1 MGIDINVK
9 GGYTFLYGEAHEEKE
24 AVKLLKNAGFTMLQ
38 GKGDHAKWEKGG
50 VMVVITDSKELS
62 PGIVRQ
68 VLDAIEKS

>member
-1 MGIDINVK
+1 MVK
-9 GGYTFLYGEAHEEKE
+9 PMKKKE
-24 AVKLLKNAGFTMLQ
+24 AVKLLKNAGFTMRQ
-38 GKGDHAKWEKGG
+38 GKGDHEKWEKGG